1 MRRSLHFVPG
11 GNEKMIAKALTL
23 PADGLILD
31 LEDAVTPDRKAATRP
46 IVRRW
51 LETLDFGGRERW
63 VRMNPVFT
71 DYAEADLAETIAG
84 RPDGYVVPKPRRA
97 EDVRRVADLL
107 DALEQRHGVPFG
119 STRLVLIATETPE
132 GLLNIKE
139 IASASP
145 RIVAVSWGIEDLSA
159 AMGLPRTRDEAG
171 RYLDIP
177 RYARVMCAVAASAA
191 GVEALD
197 TVFTDIPDLDGLRR
211 ECREGVAMGFSGKI
225 SIHPSQIE
233 VINAEFTPVQ
243 GGRGRCA
250 GPDRRLRGAGAA
262 GRRGLRVEGA
272 DDGHAASHP
281 GPEDR
286 GARAARG
293 GALSRARAAALA
305 ALLLVSALVVYA
317 LPVGRRPLLN
327 QDEARFALLARE
339 AVESHHWLLPRVR
352 GVIYLN
358 KPPLYFW
365 TVAAL
370 AKPFGV
376 VNEATA
382 PLASVLAA
390 LAALLAVHRARPP
403 ALGRPASGSSPRS
416 CSPPRP
422 SSTSCRTRSSPT

>member
-97 EDVRRVADLL
+97 EDVRRVTDLL

-145 RIVAVSWGIEDLSA
+145 RVAAVSWGIEDLSA

-177 RYARVMCAVAASAA
+177 RYARVMCAVAAAAA

-197 TVFTDIPDLDGLRR
+197 TVYTDLHNLEGLRR
-211 ECREGVAMGFSGKI
+211 ECEEGVAMGFTGKI
-225 SIHPSQIE
+225 SIHPVQIE
-233 VINAEFTPVQ
+233 VINSVFTPSRAEAEEAATLVSAFEEHA
-243 GGRGRCA
+243 R
-250 GPDRRLRGAGAA
+250 RGAGAFA
-262 GRRGLRVEGA
+262 WKGQMMDMPHLT
-272 DDGHAASHP
+272 
-281 GPEDR
+281 
-286 GARAARG
+286 
-293 GALSRARAAALA
+293 RARK
-305 ALLLVSALVVYA
+305 LL
-317 LPVGRRPLLN
+317 
-327 QDEARFALLARE
+327 E
-339 AVESHHWLLPRVR
+339 
-352 GVIYLN
+352 
-358 KPPLYFW
+358 
-365 TVAAL
+365 
-370 AKPFGV
+370 
-376 VNEATA
+376 
-382 PLASVLAA
+382 
-390 LAALLAVHRARPP
+390 RARH
-403 ALGRPASGSSPRS
+403 AGVL
-416 CSPPRP
+416 
-422 SSTSCRTRSSPT
+422 